1 MLNITLEGPEMKWV
15 FKQKMVLLINV
26 WQIIYKRIFL
36 LVAPERD
43 EFFLRSLV
51 LMN

>member
-1 MLNITLEGPEMKWV
+1 MKGV
-15 FKQKMVLLINV
+15 FKQKTTLLINV

-36 LVAPERD
+36 LVAPERY

-51 LMN
+51 LVN